1 MRKIISFISAV
12 FVLSACAYGFSLN
25 VDPSSLW
32 LSAAPGESASG
43 SIIVENRGDEEITVR
58 AYAEDWVYQ
67 ADRSKAFKKPGSA
80 KYSCSRWISIYPDSF
95 KLGARESKSV
105 NYTVTSP
112 LDSSGGYY
120 SVIFFETQKESFNL
134 VRKPNVIIAGR
145 IGTIVYLDTKGRSEK
160 KAVLENFLVS
170 NAAYGKPMYF
180 KLFLKNEGNTFV
192 APTGN
197 IIITDQDARLYAR
210 IDLKKNYL
218 LQGEKVAIVE
228 KWTNSL
234 SAGTYDVIATIDYGA
249 GAPISAQRRI
259 VINKESG
266 KR

>member
-1 MRKIISFISAV
+1 M
-12 FVLSACAYGFSLN
+12 
-25 VDPSSLW
+25 
-32 LSAAPGESASG
+32 
-43 SIIVENRGDEEITVR
+43 
-58 AYAEDWVYQ
+58 
-67 ADRSKAFKKPGSA
+67 
-80 KYSCSRWISIYPDSF
+80 
-95 KLGARESKSV
+95 
-105 NYTVTSP
+105 
-112 LDSSGGYY
+112 
-120 SVIFFETQKESFNL
+120 
-134 VRKPNVIIAGR
+134 
-145 IGTIVYLDTKGRSEK
+145 
-160 KAVLENFLVS
+160 S